1 MMLLSRLGLDRPEL
15 RAWAYYDWANS
26 AFMTTIIAAVFPIY
40 YASVAAKGIDPGQ
53 ATFWFS
59 IATTGALAFVA
70 VTAPVLGALA
80 DTAAMKKPLLMA
92 FQSIGVLSC
101 FAMVFITEGRWQ
113 LALGLFVLGN
123 IGVSG
128 AFTFYDSLLPHIAR
142 PEELDRVSSAGYAL
156 GYLGGGLLLAV
167 NLAWIQKPEW
177 FGMADAGVA
186 ARVSFASVGVWWLAF
201 SIPLFRRVP
210 EPPASG
216 RPHGMRSLVAGSFV
230 QLGGTLREL
239 RRFRQAFLML
249 LAFLVYN
256 DGINTIIRM
265 ASIYGTAVGIAQQ
278 HLILA
283 LLLVQFV
290 GIPFSFLFGRL
301 AGLIGAK
308 RSVFVA
314 LVVYT
319 GISVLGFFMRTRL
332 HFYALACLVA
342 TVQGA
347 ADFEKSTLVEIT
359 NARASVSSIKA
370 TPELINDPEAFAK
383 FQAAQAQ
390 MTSALSRLLAV
401 AENYP
406 QLTATKE
413 FGELRAELAGAEN
426 RISVARGRYIKAVQ
440 AYNVLAREFPTNL
453 TAMVFGYK
461 TKANFSV
468 ENEKAIAAPPKV
480 DFTKPAAK

>member
-210 EPPASG
+210 EPAASG

-319 GISVLGFFMRTRL
+319 GISVLGYFMDSAL
-332 HFYALACLVA
+332 DFYVLAFLVG
-342 TVQGA
+342 TVQGG
-347 ADFEKSTLVEIT
+347 S
-359 NARASVSSIKA
+359 
-370 TPELINDPEAFAK
+370 
-383 FQAAQAQ
+383 Q
-390 MTSALSRLLAV
+390 ALSRSLFASMIPRQKSSEFFAFFAVFEKFAGIIGPAIFAAAVGTTGSSRVAILSVILFFAAGALLLAFV
-401 AENYP
+401 RVPEGQRIARDAERDIE
-406 QLTATKE
+406 A
-413 FGELRAELAGAEN
+413 
-426 RISVARGRYIKAVQ
+426 
-440 AYNVLAREFPTNL
+440 
-453 TAMVFGYK
+453 
-461 TKANFSV
+461 
-468 ENEKAIAAPPKV
+468 AIAAP
-480 DFTKPAAK
+480 AH